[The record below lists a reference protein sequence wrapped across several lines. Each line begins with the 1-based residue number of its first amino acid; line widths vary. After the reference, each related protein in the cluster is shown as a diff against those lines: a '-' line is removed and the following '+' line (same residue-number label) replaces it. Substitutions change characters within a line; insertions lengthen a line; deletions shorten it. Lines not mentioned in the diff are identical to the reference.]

1 MNLDAIVIGVGGMG
15 SAALAHIAARGRR
28 VLGLERFEPMHG
40 RGSSH
45 GNSRIFRRTY
55 FLDARYVGLAGRAY
69 ELWREL
75 EGQTGESLL
84 TVTGGLMLGPRE
96 HNIVDGALRSAQE
109 HGLAHELLD
118 VAELRRRYPSMR
130 FREGEVA
137 LYEPTAGYLRPE
149 ACIGAHLQHAI
160 AHGAQVRFGT
170 SVAAWEA
177 TPNGVRVRTSEGEVF
192 DADRLIVTAGAWL
205 GRIAND
211 LELPLVVERQVMHWF
226 APAHLAQAEPLE
238 SLPVYIVARDE
249 GRIYGFP
256 YVDGEGVKLAY
267 YRSFAK
273 ADPETVDRTVRP
285 EEVEPVRDILE
296 NLIPGA
302 SAQYRGSKV
311 CLYTL
316 TPDEHFAI
324 GVHPKYDAVV
334 IAGGF
339 SGHGFKF
346 CSIVGEIVADLAL
359 DGQTRHAIAFL
370 APDRFARKEREP
382 QTA

>member
-1 MNLDAIVIGVGGMG
+1 
-15 SAALAHIAARGRR
+15 
-28 VLGLERFEPMHG
+28 
-40 RGSSH
+40 
-45 GNSRIFRRTY
+45 
-55 FLDARYVGLAGRAY
+55 
-69 ELWREL
+69 
-75 EGQTGESLL
+75 
-84 TVTGGLMLGPRE
+84 
-96 HNIVDGALRSAQE
+96 
-109 HGLAHELLD
+109 
-118 VAELRRRYPSMR
+118 
-130 FREGEVA
+130 
-137 LYEPTAGYLRPE
+137 
-149 ACIGAHLQHAI
+149 
-160 AHGAQVRFGT
+160 
-170 SVAAWEA
+170 
-177 TPNGVRVRTSEGEVF
+177 
-192 DADRLIVTAGAWL
+192 
-205 GRIAND
+205 
-211 LELPLVVERQVMHWF
+211 
-226 APAHLAQAEPLE
+226 
-238 SLPVYIVARDE
+238 
-249 GRIYGFP
+249 
-256 YVDGEGVKLAY
+256 VDGEGIKLAY

-285 EEVEPVRDILE
+285 EEVEPVRAILE

-346 CSIVGEIVADLAL
+346 CSVVGEIVADLAL